1 MKKLTTKTLLFF
13 IVSIDTLK
21 SVHSI
26 SCYQCSGTDSNKPF
40 ECNEFLDSNSQVV
53 PTDCEGIHDAQFCI
67 KHVGRFEGLA
77 IDCYQCNSSV
87 TMECGDGLMKLDD
100 GVLVP
105 VPCDHVYNAQF
116 CIKRTG
122 GIGTKR
128 YCSSLD
134 LGNYCNYVQQP
145 GDKLE
150 YRTCIY
156 TCSTDGCNGSAAL
169 RISAAYVVLAL
180 LVSKWILS

>member
-1 MKKLTTKTLLFF
+1 MNKLTTKSILFILLG
-13 IVSIDTLK
+13 VNTLK
-21 SVHSI
+21 TVLSV
-26 SCYQCSGTDSNKPF
+26 SCYQCSGTDSNEPF
-40 ECNEFLDSNSQVV
+40 ECNEFLDSNSQISH
-53 PTDCEGIHDAQFCI
+53 TDCEGIHDAQFCI

-77 IDCYQCNSSV
+77 IDCYQCNSSA
-87 TMECGDGLMKLDD
+87 TMECGDGLMNLD
-100 GVLVP
+100 GGILIP
-105 VPCDHVYNAQF
+105 TPCNHVYNAQF

-128 YCSSLD
+128 FCSSLD

-156 TCSTDGCNGSAAL
+156 TCGTDGCNGTVAL
-169 RISAAYVVLAL
+169 RISAVNLILAL
-180 LVSKWILS
+180 FVAYINGC